1 VAAVGAA
8 TADQETL
15 LRTGRSAV
23 GVFGLR
29 IAGAA
34 LAYLAQVLLA
44 RLMGRADYGI
54 FATVWVVT
62 TILGHLSLL
71 GLGQAACRFI
81 PDHQAKGEQALARGF
96 IALLIGVSVGLAGV
110 IGAVGA
116 VLLASP
122 QPPVGPGYAA
132 PLLLAC
138 LVLPLFAFQDALEG
152 IARGHHWSALAIG
165 PPYVLRQAFLILA
178 MAAAVTAGVA
188 PTPTAAVGCMLA
200 ATAAASVVQA
210 MALARRFRLLGP
222 GGLAFAPGRW
232 IRAALPMALVD
243 LSAVGL
249 SFADVVI
256 VALFQPPEVVALYFA
271 ATRIAQLAQ
280 FVPYAASAVSAQRF
294 AEARAKGDEATLRA
308 LARRAG
314 RLTALATASMGLALA
329 VTAPILL
336 GIFGPG
342 FQAATPMLLILIGG
356 LVVQASFGPAED
368 LLVMLGRERQ
378 PAAVACATLALVIG
392 LLFALVPTFGPI
404 GAAAAMATAAV
415 ARGAS
420 LAALA
425 WRSLGIATPVWARP

>member
-1 VAAVGAA
+1 
-8 TADQETL
+8 
-15 LRTGRSAV
+15 
-23 GVFGLR
+23 
-29 IAGAA
+29 
-34 LAYLAQVLLA
+34 
-44 RLMGRADYGI
+44 
-54 FATVWVVT
+54 
-62 TILGHLSLL
+62 
-71 GLGQAACRFI
+71 
-81 PDHQAKGEQALARGF
+81 
-96 IALLIGVSVGLAGV
+96 
-110 IGAVGA
+110 
-116 VLLASP
+116 
-122 QPPVGPGYAA
+122 
-132 PLLLAC
+132 
-138 LVLPLFAFQDALEG
+138 
-152 IARGHHWSALAIG
+152 
-165 PPYVLRQAFLILA
+165 
-178 MAAAVTAGVA
+178 
-188 PTPTAAVGCMLA
+188 
-200 ATAAASVVQA
+200 
-210 MALARRFRLLGP
+210 
-222 GGLAFAPGRW
+222 
-232 IRAALPMALVD
+232 
-243 LSAVGL
+243 
-249 SFADVVI
+249 VI
-256 VALFQPPEVVALYFA
+256 VALLQPPEVVALYFA

-378 PAAVACATLALVIG
+378 PAAVACATLALVTG

-425 WRSLGIATPVWARP
+425 RRSLGIATPVWARP